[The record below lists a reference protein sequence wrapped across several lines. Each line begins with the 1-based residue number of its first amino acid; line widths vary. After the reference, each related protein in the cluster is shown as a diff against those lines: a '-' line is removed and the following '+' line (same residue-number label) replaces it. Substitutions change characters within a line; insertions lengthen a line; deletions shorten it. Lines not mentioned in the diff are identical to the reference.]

1 MDRCL
6 CSRSTSRTQD
16 ENAVAV
22 TANSTIQESTL
33 GYELEL
39 NTTNVETDVQKGVD
53 SLNNSKV
60 TSGSNESLVSAH
72 QLQSM
77 LAAFMTAMRAE
88 NAKLASNL
96 ESKLNKLG
104 DDLATVFDRLDAKT
118 NLMIANVTPETR
130 REKDQI
136 RQEFSV
142 QLQTEVQLITKEVDL
157 VRNST
162 DKELTN
168 CVQNFESEC
177 KEINENSND
186 YKSQTDVNT
195 NGLRSVVNQNRDEL
209 ENEIDELTH

>member
-1 MDRCL
+1 
-6 CSRSTSRTQD
+6 
-16 ENAVAV
+16 VAV

-77 LAAFMTAMRAE
+77 LAVFMTAMRAE
-88 NAKLASNL
+88 NAKFASNL

>member
-1 MDRCL
+1 M